1 MDKDL
6 IRSVEAANH
15 IDELV
20 KQFLAALNVDISHT
34 PKGKKRLAA
43 NQRAKD
49 ILAKYNGDYS
59 NVTEEDKQALREYT
73 GFGGIGGSTN
83 EYYTPKWLAEATWE
97 SLKSYGFD
105 GGNVLEP
112 SAGVGVFSETKPA
125 NVLNTSV
132 EMDKTSAAI
141 NQILHDKDHVINSGF
156 EAIAADP
163 TIGNFDAV
171 IGNPPYGVRDS
182 SALKDK
188 EYKDLKYAD
197 QYFVTRAIDK
207 AKAGGLIALVL
218 PTRIVDSSSLQ
229 KWRVNLSLK
238 AEFLGAHRLPS
249 GVFADTGVVTDLVI
263 WRKHSNEAQDIIDSA
278 DKNLLFES
286 GVLWN
291 TWLKGKWFER
301 DGKKFINGTQSVQ
314 GAGKFARKVVDR
326 GNRSNDDI
334 KDSLTRRF
342 NSRINWMLLNESIS
356 EPLSTKY
363 SNGDTIFRNGLQY
376 EMQDGEWIESEHNA
390 KRGNVDKLVY
400 GVEHTSNVSSVT
412 YGTESMLN
420 LTASQA
426 VKLYEDYSYLCDN
439 DFKKLMR
446 NINQLPQG
454 QQETAY
460 RGILLGRK
468 IKNLSN
474 MIASG
479 RTKGDFEY
487 IDDSQV
493 EAYRTRLAGQIT
505 EFNAR
510 SGSGRLSQK
519 ELAKM
524 DESIISE
531 WHSYNSAID
540 KNGDLSDLL
549 KGDLKVE
556 KTIQYNTERI
566 GDVLHF
572 VERKLGKVSLT
583 IEEVRLYYS
592 AAGIENL
599 SDDQLLERLAGMDE
613 VAVNSD
619 GSISAMHRA
628 CTGHVG
634 KRIGHIQA
642 QLSLS
647 TSEAIKANCMRQLD
661 TINAKR
667 NKIELANV
675 KMKLTDNWIPRN
687 VMLDFLHDAGYT
699 EFVRGTYTSYQ
710 EQVVKDGELQFNKN
724 GTPKTVTVTDFK
736 EDPNGKDFAG
746 YRWRDGKKRNATDE
760 AFERQIESYIN
771 DGKVRGGS
779 DNVEKSLVRSRMRAL
794 DDEFTNWIAG
804 SPYADELEEHYNNT
818 FNSWIKPE
826 FDDSDLDLDGVSGAV
841 TFFSYQNATIRRHSA
856 DGCGII
862 AFGTGLGKTLTG
874 LGLVQH
880 NLQTKRCSRVA
891 IVVPK
896 STLENWF
903 YESDLFFGESNL
915 SDKMFVGLEVEK
927 GKDGTIVREPVLDE
941 DGEPRLDK
949 NNEPIQRA
957 KLKVVTNGKTIAE
970 QLHAITQSKIRVVVM
985 TKDVYGR
992 IPMKPE
998 SIRSNLKDMQDAGL
1012 IANSDKIIVKAESH
1026 REQEKKSRFEAK
1038 YSDDGT
1044 AKNESLPYFEDLL
1057 FDSVMV
1063 DEAHDFRNSYKG
1075 GSYRN
1080 NLAFLPNQAQAD
1092 RAIDMQLKNNLIKA
1106 RNDGNGVF
1114 FLTATPTVNSPVDMF
1129 NMLSHIVPA
1138 DTFAK
1143 IGIFDSDDFIR
1154 MFGKTGEALVTK
1166 ISGEVESR
1174 EALLGF
1180 QNLQALR
1187 NIVNRYMTMEDVKS
1201 VGKDVTIPE
1210 LDSHTFDVQMNSEQ
1224 NALYEE
1230 LRQRADAISNPDK
1243 TENQEI
1249 IEKYPN
1255 DTIFGLIRKMD
1266 KVASD
1271 LDLYHERVTYRF
1283 SKSKAKEVQAL
1294 LEKMPSTI
1302 QVELEEIDENTG
1314 EMKKRKVEV
1323 ALDKE
1328 IRFDGE
1334 HGVVQ
1339 LHQSIADKFADAM
1352 NKANVEYSHP
1362 VSPKFAKFLERAKDE
1377 YLCGGKQLV
1386 FTEEKTQHKKIAKM
1400 IADYTGC
1407 KLSEIGILN
1416 SDTVAGKKGSKATD
1430 DDEEDGLEAM
1440 AKAYNTSKYKFMILN
1455 KKGEVGI
1462 NLHHG
1467 TTIIHHLSLPWT
1479 PMSITQRN
1487 GRGARVGSKQESV
1500 RVFFY
1505 ISKGSFDQFR
1515 LTTIQRKANWVD
1527 TMFKGDDDFI
1537 ANADAD
1543 AADETAIMLA
1553 ADQDEAEHRIA
1564 INKLAAKKRLEAEK
1578 MRQAAITMNRYI
1590 HASNQLSMDVSEIQ
1604 EELGTLKSSMD
1615 KLTEELEEARL
1626 RADGEKRNSWAYSR
1640 YEGAKKNHFEA
1651 TQRIKSLELA
1661 FDDRDKATSILK
1673 KLKPQIE
1680 KEIDG
1685 GALKD
1690 YPDFLQH
1697 PELYLLR
1704 NGKIIRVGY
1713 TYDAMLKVRRW
1724 DDAYTQKGLVTI
1736 KAINRK
1742 SGTVDCIV
1750 TMINGEPSSEY
1761 LSNHPVEQIMG
1772 LADIDQ
1778 ARAELEAKA
1787 AIGVSL
1793 ADTCKTFDRETY
1805 FELIEAGKLRKYGLE
1820 RYCLVKTA
1828 SGYKTP
1834 FGFQHS
1840 PAEPIVYPDPTNK
1853 DVVNALLAQV
1863 VDEIERKGIVQ
1874 LDRNILSHFIGK
1886 HWLELAKEQGNKA
1899 TEQEVIERVTLDIK
1913 RFEIDQS
1920 DLFTKALVMARDTHY
1935 NKVEYF
1941 NQLNEMVDYIMSRG
1955 YVNNDD
1961 INQWKR
1967 RVVINYRDQVIER
1980 SGEYLAEQEDLIFAR
1995 FTKLVE
2001 NDPTRAKRLSEVA
2014 YWMNKYRAQHAF
2026 SKKLDEIYKTG
2037 DEQKDLLT
2045 VAADCHAIGLRTYE
2059 SGDGLVAINSQFLT
2073 SAIYTLERV
2082 FSSYGSGMNASD
2094 FIDKFL
2100 NAEPEK
2106 PNPVV
2111 VSLKQSE
2118 MLENI
2123 DGFDSEGINSF
2134 SVSVAQLGI
2143 EVKTLTK
2150 QIGKWSFQRNGR
2162 GKRYGGSGFDA
2173 YTRIALNSNE
2183 RSGGALKEVLAG
2195 NKTLKAEIG
2204 AQWIPA
2210 GALEEYGFIGGWW
2223 FIKSDCDLARLESLL
2238 FDAAGIEK
2246 AS

>member
-6 IRSVEAANH
+6 IRSVEAAND

-20 KQFLAALNVDISHT
+20 AQFLYAINVDISHT

-43 NQRAKD
+43 NQKAKE
-49 ILAKYNGDYS
+49 ILAKYDGNYS

-83 EYYTPKWLAEATWE
+83 EYYTPKWLAEAAWE

-105 GGNVLEP
+105 GGHVLEP

-125 NVLNTSV
+125 NALNTSV

-141 NQILHDKDHVINSGF
+141 NQILHEDDHVINSNF
-156 EAIAADP
+156 ESVATDP
-163 TIGNFDAV
+163 SIGDFDAV
-171 IGNPPYGVRDS
+171 IGNPPYGVRDAS
-182 SALKDK
+182 VLSDK
-188 EYKDLKYAD
+188 EYKDIKYAD

-218 PTRIVDSSSLQ
+218 PTRIVDSSSLR
-229 KWRVNLSLK
+229 KWRVKLSTK

-249 GVFADTGVVTDLVI
+249 GVFSDTSVVTDLVI
-263 WRKHSNEAQDIIDSA
+263 WRKHSKEAQEIIDSA
-278 DKNLLFES
+278 DHDLLVKA
-286 GVLWN
+286 GVLWE

-301 DGKKFINGTQSVQ
+301 DGKKFINGEQTTKGV
-314 GAGKFARKVVDR
+314 GKFARKVVDR

-334 KDSLTRRF
+334 KESLTRRF
-342 NSRINWMLLNESIS
+342 KSRIDWTLLDESIGEPVS
-356 EPLSTKY
+356 EKY
-363 SNGDTIFRNGLQY
+363 GDGDTIFRNGLQY
-376 EMQDGEWIESEHNA
+376 EMRDGEWIESEHNA

-400 GVEHTSNVSSVT
+400 GVANTSDISGVT

-426 VKLYEDYSYLCDN
+426 MKLYEDYSYLCDN

-446 NINQLPQG
+446 NIGQLPQG

-468 IKNLSN
+468 VKNLSN
-474 MIASG
+474 MISSG
-479 RTKGDFEY
+479 RSKGDFEF

-493 EAYRTRLAGQIT
+493 DAYRTRLAGQIT
-505 EFNAR
+505 EFNAL
-510 SGSGRLSQK
+510 SGSDRLNQK
-519 ELAKM
+519 VLAKL
-524 DESIISE
+524 DESVISE
-531 WHSYNSAID
+531 WHSYNSSID
-540 KNGDLSDLL
+540 KKGELSDLL

-572 VERKLGKVSLT
+572 AERQLGKPSLT
-583 IEEVRLYYS
+583 IDEVRLYYS
-592 AAGIENL
+592 VAGIEKI
-599 SDDQLLERLAGMDE
+599 SDEQLLDRLAEMDE

-628 CTGHVG
+628 CTGHVA
-634 KRIGHIQA
+634 KRIEHIQA
-642 QLSLS
+642 QMCTS
-647 TSEAIKANCMRQLD
+647 TSEAIKANCMRQLE

-667 NKIELANV
+667 KRIELANV
-675 KMKLTDNWIPRN
+675 KMKLTDNWIPREI
-687 VMLDFLHDAGYT
+687 MLEFLHDAGYT
-699 EFVRGTYTSYQ
+699 EFVRGTYTTHQ
-710 EQVVKDGELQFNKN
+710 EQVVKDGELQFYKN
-724 GTPKTVTVTDFK
+724 GKPKMTTIAEFK

-746 YRWRDGKKRNATDE
+746 YRWRDGKKRNAQDE

-771 DGKVRGGS
+771 EGKVRGGS

-794 DDEFTNWIAG
+794 DDEFTNWLAG
-804 SPYADELEEHYNNT
+804 SPYAEELEELYNNT

-826 FDDSDLDLDGVSGAV
+826 FDDSDLELDGVSGSV
-841 TFFSYQNATIRRHSA
+841 KFFSYQNATIRRHSA
-856 DGCGII
+856 DGSGII

-874 LGLVQH
+874 LGLIQH

-903 YESDLFFGESNL
+903 HESDLFFGESNL
-915 SDKMFVGLEVEK
+915 GDKVFVGLEVDKNE
-927 GKDGTIVREPVLDE
+927 DGTIIREPVLDE
-941 DGEPRLDK
+941 DDKPRLD
-949 NNEPIQRA
+949 NNNKPITRA
-957 KLKVVTNGKTIAE
+957 KLKVVTNGKKIAE
-970 QLHAITQSKIRVVVM
+970 QLHAVTQSKARIVIM

-998 SIRSNLKDMQDAGL
+998 SIKDNLKEMQDAGL
-1012 IANSDKIIVKAESH
+1012 IANSDKIILKAESH
-1026 REQEKKSRFEAK
+1026 REQEKKARFEAK

-1044 AKNESLPYFEDLL
+1044 AKSEILPYFEDLL
-1057 FDSVMV
+1057 FDSVLV

-1129 NMLSHIVPA
+1129 NMLSHIVPP

-1143 IGIFDSDDFIR
+1143 MGIFDSDDFIR
-1154 MFGKTGEALVTK
+1154 MFGKTGEAMVPK
-1166 ISGEVESR
+1166 ISGEVENR

-1210 LDSHTFDVQMNSEQ
+1210 LDEHTFDVQMNDEQ
-1224 NALYEE
+1224 EALYEE
-1230 LRQRADAISNPDK
+1230 LRQRADALSNPDK
-1243 TENQEI
+1243 PENQEI
-1249 IEKYPN
+1249 IEQYPN

-1283 SKSKAKEVQAL
+1283 SKSKVNEVQAL
-1294 LEKMPSTI
+1294 LDKMPATVK
-1302 QVELEEIDENTG
+1302 VEVEEVDENTG
-1314 EMKKRKVEV
+1314 EMRKRKIDV

-1328 IRFDGE
+1328 ITFDGK
-1334 HGVVQ
+1334 HCIVK
-1339 LHQSIADKFADAM
+1339 LHQSVADKFADAM
-1352 NKANVEYSHP
+1352 SKANLKYSHP

-1377 YLCGGKQLV
+1377 YLSGGKQLV

-1407 KLSEIGILN
+1407 KISEIGILN
-1416 SDTVAGKKGSKATD
+1416 SDTVAGKKGSKATE
-1430 DDEEDGLEAM
+1430 DDEENGLEAI

-1487 GRGARVGSKQESV
+1487 GRGARVGSKQDSV

-1505 ISKGSFDQFR
+1505 VSKGSFDQFR
-1515 LTTIQRKANWVD
+1515 LTTIQRKANWVE
-1527 TMFKGDDDFI
+1527 TMFKGDADFM

-1543 AADETAIMLA
+1543 AADEIAIMMA
-1553 ADQDEAEHRIA
+1553 ANPEEAERRQEANKIA
-1564 INKLAAKKRLEAEK
+1564 TKKKLEAEK
-1578 MRQAAITMNRYI
+1578 LRQAAITLNKYI
-1590 HASNQLSMDVSEIQ
+1590 HASNQLSMDLVEA
-1604 EELGTLKSSMD
+1604 K
-1615 KLTEELEEARL
+1615 EELEQLNSSMEDLIKELDEARL
-1626 RADGEKRNSWAYSR
+1626 RADGEKRNSWAYDR
-1640 YEGAKKNHFEA
+1640 YEDAKKKHFEA
-1651 TQRIKSLELA
+1651 TKRIKSLEVA
-1661 FDDRDKATSILK
+1661 ISNRDKAANTLK

-1685 GALKD
+1685 GVLKD
-1690 YPDFLQH
+1690 FADFLQH
-1697 PELYLLR
+1697 PELYLVR
-1704 NGKIIRVGY
+1704 NGKILRVGY
-1713 TYDAMLKVRRW
+1713 TYNAMLKVRRW
-1724 DDAYTQKGLVTI
+1724 DDAYTVKGIVTI
-1736 KAINRK
+1736 DAVNRK
-1742 SGTVDCIV
+1742 AGTVDGIV
-1750 TMINGEPSSEY
+1750 IEKDGQPDSER
-1761 LSNHPVEQIMG
+1761 LRDHPIEQIVG

-1778 ARAELEAKA
+1778 SRAELEAKA
-1787 AIGVSL
+1787 ASGVSL
-1793 ADTCKTFDRETY
+1793 ADTCKVFDRETY
-1805 FELIEAGKLRKYGLE
+1805 FELIEAGKIRRYGFE
-1820 RYCLVKTA
+1820 RCCLVKTDK
-1828 SGYKTP
+1828 GYKTP
-1834 FGFQHS
+1834 YGFKHS
-1840 PAEPIVYPDPTNK
+1840 PEEPIVYPDATNK
-1853 DVVNALLAQV
+1853 EVSDALLVQV
-1863 VDEIERKGIVQ
+1863 IADIERTGRTQ
-1874 LDRNILSHFIGK
+1874 LDHGILEHFIGK
-1886 HWLELAKEQGNKA
+1886 NWYEMAKERGNQA
-1899 TEQEVIERVTLDIK
+1899 TEREVIERVTLEIK
-1913 RFEIDQS
+1913 KFETEKTE
-1920 DLFTKALVMARDTHY
+1920 LFNQALMTARDTYY

-1941 NQLNEMVDYIMSRG
+1941 NQLDEMVDSILARG

-1961 INQWKR
+1961 INLWKR
-1967 RVVINYRDQVIER
+1967 RVVINYRDQVVER
-1980 SGEYLAEQEDLIFAR
+1980 SGDYLSELEDLVFAD
-1995 FTKLVE
+1995 FKKLVA
-2001 NDPTRAKRLSEVA
+2001 NDPTRAERLSEVA
-2014 YWMNKYRAQHAF
+2014 YWMNKYSAQHAF
-2026 SKKLDEIYKTG
+2026 SKKLDQIYKTG
-2037 DEQKDLLT
+2037 DLQKDLLT
-2045 VAADCHAIGLRTYE
+2045 VAADCHAIGLKSYE
-2059 SGDGLVAINSQFLT
+2059 SGDGLVAINSRILT
-2073 SAIYTLERV
+2073 NTIYAFESV
-2082 FSSYGSGMNASD
+2082 FAGYGSGMDASE
-2094 FIDKFL
+2094 FISKFL
-2100 NAEPEK
+2100 DAEPAK
-2106 PNPVV
+2106 PKPVI
-2111 VSLKQSE
+2111 VSEKQSE
-2118 MLENI
+2118 IIDNV
-2123 DGFDSEGINSF
+2123 DGFDAE
-2134 SVSVAQLGI
+2134 SVDKFAEAVSQLGI

-2150 QIGKWSFQRNGR
+2150 NIGKWKFQRNGR
-2162 GKRYGGSGFDA
+2162 GKRYGGVGFDA

-2183 RSGGALKEVLAG
+2183 RGGGVLKEVLAG

-2210 GALEEYGFIGGWW
+2210 GAFEEHGFIGGWW
-2223 FIKSDCDLARLESLL
+2223 FIKSDCDLAQLESLL
-2238 FDAAGIEK
+2238 FTAAGMSK
-2246 AS
+2246 AA